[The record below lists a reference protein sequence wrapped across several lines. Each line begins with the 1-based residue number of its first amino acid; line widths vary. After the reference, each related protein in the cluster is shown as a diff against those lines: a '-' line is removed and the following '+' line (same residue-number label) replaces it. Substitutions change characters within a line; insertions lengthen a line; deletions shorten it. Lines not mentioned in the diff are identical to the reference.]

1 MIKKVLELL
10 GRFISQKN
18 GHVSAGT
25 NGSGPNSK
33 IQLQEF
39 ALFQKFS

>member
-33 IQLQEF
+33 I
-39 ALFQKFS
+39 